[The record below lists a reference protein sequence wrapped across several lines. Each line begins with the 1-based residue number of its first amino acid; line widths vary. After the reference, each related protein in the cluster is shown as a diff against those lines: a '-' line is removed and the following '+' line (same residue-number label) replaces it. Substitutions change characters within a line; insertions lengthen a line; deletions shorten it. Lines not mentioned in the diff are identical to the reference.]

1 MKSSTWHEA
10 CAKFSWVALTL
21 QTKGENL
28 KVTDDERR
36 NK

>member
-1 MKSSTWHEA
+1 MKLALGLTR
-10 CAKFSWVALTL
+10 VAPTL